1 MTLPSEALVGLT
13 TGHPAG
19 VAEPWDPQFH
29 PATIAVVVAAVAFY
43 LAMARGDARPT
54 SKQRWAFGVGMLSVL
69 VVGSWPLEDLA
80 AHWSLTALVVQ
91 RLLLVLLAAP
101 MLLASLPAALAARLT
116 RPRAIDSVL
125 AFVSKP
131 VAAVVIFTAIAVG
144 TLLTPAVAAQ
154 SSSPI
159 ARAATDALLLL
170 SGFVLWSPV
179 MTSLPGASRPSHLG
193 RAVYLFVQ
201 SVIPG
206 FPSVVFIFAHHPLY
220 PAFSHVH
227 KALGLSPLVDQQ
239 LAGVVA
245 KVATLPVLW
254 SVAWMALSKAQ
265 LFDREGTDS
274 EPLTWAEVQR
284 QLERAERA
292 ERAGHRLRPVH
303 VWNSEESREPPG
315 AQPPTNQPPT
325 TPPPTTPPPTTQ
337 PPTTQPPTT

>member
-1 MTLPSEALVGLT
+1 VTLPSGALLAVI
-13 TGHPAG
+13 TGHPQG

-29 PATIAVVVAAVAFY
+29 PFTVAVVVAVVAFY
-43 LAMARGDARPT
+43 IALARGDARPT
-54 SKQRWAFGVGMLSVL
+54 IKQRWAFAVAMLAL
-69 VVGSWPLEDLA
+69 LIVGSWPLEDLA

-91 RLLLVLLAAP
+91 RLLLILVAAP
-101 MLLASLPAALAARLT
+101 MLLVSLPAVLAGRLT
-116 RPRAIDSVL
+116 KPRVIDSVL
-125 AFVSKP
+125 AFVSRP
-131 VAAVVIFTAIAVG
+131 VAAVVIFTAIAFG

-154 SSSPI
+154 SSSAT
-159 ARAATDALLLL
+159 ARAAIDALLLL
-170 SGFVLWSPV
+170 SGLVLWSPV

-227 KALGLSPLVDQQ
+227 EALGLSPLVDQQ

-254 SVAWMALSKAQ
+254 SVAWVALSKAQ
-265 LFDREGTDS
+265 LFDREGTDE

-292 ERAGHRLRPVH
+292 ERAGNRRGPLDA
-303 VWNSEESREPPG
+303 WSSEDSTRR
-315 AQPPTNQPPT
+315 
-325 TPPPTTPPPTTQ
+325 PPTTQ
-337 PPTTQPPTT
+337 PPTTA

>member
-1 MTLPSEALVGLT
+1 MTLPSSALAAVATDHLT
-13 TGHPAG
+13 G
-19 VAEPWDPQFH
+19 VAGPWDPQFH
-29 PATIAVVVAAVAFY
+29 PVTVAVVVAGVAFY
-43 LAMARGDARPT
+43 LAIARGDAKPT
-54 SKQRWAFGVGMLSVL
+54 SKQRWAFAVAMLSLL

-101 MLLASLPAALAARLT
+101 MLLVSLPAELAARLT
-116 RPRAIDSVL
+116 RPRVIDTVL
-125 AFVSKP
+125 AFVSRP
-131 VAAVVIFTAIAVG
+131 VAAVVIFTAIAIG

-159 ARAATDALLLL
+159 ARAAIDVLLLV

-227 KALGLSPLVDQQ
+227 EALGISPIVDQQ

-254 SVAWMALSKAQ
+254 SVAWTALSKAQ
-265 LFDREGTDS
+265 LFDREGTDT

-284 QLERAERA
+284 QLERVERA
-292 ERAGHRLRPVH
+292 ERSANRSHPRDRWSSDGSGQAPT
-303 VWNSEESREPPG
+303 N
-315 AQPPTNQPPT
+315 QPPTNQPPT
-325 TPPPTTPPPTTQ
+325 TQ
-337 PPTTQPPTT
+337 PPST

>member
-1 MTLPSEALVGLT
+1 VTLPSEALGAVAASQ
-13 TGHPAG
+13 PAG
-19 VAEPWDPQFH
+19 VARPWDPQFH
-29 PATIAVVVAAVAFY
+29 PVTVAVVLAGVAFY
-43 LAMARGDARPT
+43 LATARGDVRPS
-54 SKQRWAFGVGMLSVL
+54 SKQRWAFAVAMLSVL

-91 RLLLVLLAAP
+91 RLLLVLVAAP
-101 MLLASLPAALAARLT
+101 MLLISLPVALAGRLT
-116 RPRAIDSVL
+116 KPRAIDAVL

-154 SSSPI
+154 SSSPV
-159 ARAATDALLLL
+159 ARAATDALLLV

-201 SVIPG
+201 SVVPG

-227 KALGLSPLVDQQ
+227 EALGLSPLVDQQ

-254 SVAWMALSKAQ
+254 SAAWMALSKAQ
-265 LFDREGTDS
+265 LFDREGTDT

-292 ERAGHRLRPVH
+292 ERAGHRSH
-303 VWNSEESREPPG
+303 REVPP
-315 AQPPTNQPPT
+315 APNA
-325 TPPPTTPPPTTQ
+325 
-337 PPTTQPPTT
+337 

>member
-1 MTLPSEALVGLT
+1 MTPPSGTFLT
-13 TGHPAG
+13 VTSSHPAG
-19 VAEPWDPQFH
+19 VAAPWDPQFH
-29 PATIAVVVAAVAFY
+29 PATVAVVVAAVAFY
-43 LAMARGDARPT
+43 MAMARGDACPT
-54 SKQRWAFGVGMLSVL
+54 SKQRWAFAVAMLSIL

-101 MLLASLPAALAARLT
+101 MLLISLPASLAARLT
-116 RPRAIDSVL
+116 RPRAIDASL

-154 SSSPI
+154 SSSPVT
-159 ARAATDALLLL
+159 RAATDALLLL

-193 RAVYLFVQ
+193 RAVYLFIQ

-227 KALGLSPLVDQQ
+227 EALRTSPLVDQQ

-254 SVAWMALSKAQ
+254 SVAWVALSKAQ
-265 LFDREGTDS
+265 LLDREGTDT

-292 ERAGHRLRPVH
+292 ERAGNRPIPRD
-303 VWNSEESREPPG
+303 S
-315 AQPPTNQPPT
+315 
-325 TPPPTTPPPTTQ
+325 
-337 PPTTQPPTT
+337 